1 MKSWEKRE
9 YILTIVP
16 ALIGFLVSFWMDAK
30 MVNIPVLVSRIDMA
44 TIILSIGI
52 LTSLIILFVQYR
64 KHRQQQQFQDLIER
78 ENEEHRQ
85 FLQRLDHELKNPLS
99 AITTK
104 VAFINSMVE
113 KNGNEADAQQ
123 VELSSDPAEEVQKMV
138 FQIDVQTQRI
148 RRLVS
153 DLRKITELETCP
165 LEFSSLDVHAILEEL
180 YANLKAT
187 PACLDRE
194 TEISLPTTPWRL
206 PEIWA
211 DEDLI
216 YLLLQNLI
224 DNAIKFTRSGDVIE
238 IRGHE
243 IKDQVFIEIADS
255 GIGIPEDEIDQI
267 WNELYRAKN
276 SRGIPGNGLGLS
288 IVRIITKRMNGD
300 CSIRSKDGQGT
311 VVTLQFPV
319 YKQHGP

>member
-1 MKSWEKRE
+1 MKDWVKRE
-9 YILTIVP
+9 HILIIIP
-16 ALIGFLVSFWMDAK
+16 ALIGSLVSFWMDK
-30 MVNIPVLVSRIDMA
+30 KLVTVPVLVSRIDVA

-52 LTSLIILFVQYR
+52 LISLIILFVQNQ
-64 KHRQQQQFQDLIER
+64 KHRQQQQLQNLTEQ

-99 AITTK
+99 AITTR
-104 VAFINSMVE
+104 VAYINSMVTE
-113 KNGNEADAQQ
+113 NNEEINPRPTEPPSNSAA
-123 VELSSDPAEEVQKMV
+123 EVQKMV
-138 FQIDVQTQRI
+138 FQIDAQTQRI

-153 DLRKITELETCP
+153 DLRKLTELEICP
-165 LEFSSLDVHAILEEL
+165 LELTNVDVHAMLEEI
-180 YANLKAT
+180 YSNLKAN
-187 PACLDRE
+187 PACLDRKAE
-194 TEISLPTTPWRL
+194 LTLPITPWRL
-206 PEIWA
+206 PGIRA
-211 DEDLI
+211 DEDLT

-224 DNAIKFTRSGDVIE
+224 DNAVKFTEPGDMIE
-238 IRGHE
+238 IRGYE

-267 WNELYRAKN
+267 WNDLYRARN

-288 IVRIITKRMNGD
+288 IVRVIAKRMNGE

-319 YKQHGP
+319 NKQHGI